1 MLLPVGII
9 AVILIIYINWIEN
22 LRNTDFILVS
32 LNLIMYIN
40 IKFITLIFDQF

>member
-9 AVILIIYINWIEN
+9 AVILIIYLINWIEN
-22 LRNTDFILVS
+22 LRNTDFILDS

-40 IKFITLIFDQF
+40 IKIYYPNI